1 MKERGVVMRGVASH
15 AGEMPRSAEYRWQ
28 MSPAVYP
35 SVLVVSMVLGRWLQY
50 VTGGDAWVRG
60 QPAAVVV
67 QALAFVLAVGAW
79 ILAGSKLRSN
89 RSSTLLVTLF
99 GLAWVIHI
107 VLAVL
112 RGDAYMHLVW
122 LMIPILAM
130 LWWKPLTALQWQT
143 VVWVAGVALAAALAI
158 TIGLELVG
166 VLERPYLAP
175 GLIDFEVRNYW
186 LPLSEPLGIEGRWQ
200 GPFGHSG
207 DTGAVAAL
215 VLVMG
220 VAVWRKTSPV
230 VVVVAVTVLLMTSVR
245 SAYIAAAAGLAVLF
259 VFGKSRW
266 VAKFA
271 MSTRLVVSG
280 AVVALVTLVLVSQSI
295 NLTGRSSTIWPG
307 FWELWLT
314 SPVLGVGPGGIAEN
328 GGVTA
333 LSVHA
338 HNLLLDEL
346 TRNGLLGFVLQVT
359 AVGFAVVLAF
369 RAMLL
374 RAPGPLAILVAYG
387 AIGVT
392 QVMNDWIHPSLP
404 VMLVIASGLWADS
417 ILAQRRLDRETAA
430 SLR

>member
-1 MKERGVVMRGVASH
+1 MKERGVAMTGVASYV
-15 AGEMPRSAEYRWQ
+15 GEITRSTKGRWQ

-50 VTGGDAWVRG
+50 VTGGDAWFRG

-79 ILAGSKLRSN
+79 VLTDSAHRSS

-99 GLAWVIHI
+99 GLAWVVHI
-107 VLAVL
+107 VLAVS
-112 RGDAYMHLVW
+112 RNDAFMHLVW
-122 LMIPILAM
+122 LMVPILVM
-130 LWWKPLTALQWQT
+130 LWWKPLTARQWQT
-143 VVWVAGVALAAALAI
+143 VVWVTGLALAAALAI
-158 TIGLELVG
+158 TIGLELG
-166 VLERPYLAP
+166 GFLQRPYLAP

-215 VLVMG
+215 VLVIG
-220 VAVWRKTSPV
+220 LAVWRKTSPA
-230 VVVVAVTVLLMTSVR
+230 VVVVAVAVLLMTSVR
-245 SAYIAAAAGLAVLF
+245 SAYIAAAGGLAVLF
-259 VFGKSRW
+259 VFGKFRW
-266 VAKFA
+266 VARFPIK
-271 MSTRLVVSG
+271 TRLVVSG
-280 AVVALVTLVLVSQSI
+280 LGVALVAFVLISQSI
-295 NLTGRSSTIWPG
+295 NLTGRSSNIWPG
-307 FWELWLT
+307 FWDLWLT
-314 SPVLGVGPGGIAEN
+314 SPFLGVGPGGISDN

-346 TRNGLLGFVLQVT
+346 TRNGILGFTLQFA

-369 RAMLL
+369 RAMLI
-374 RAPGPLAILVAYG
+374 RTPGPLAILVAYG

-392 QVMNDWIHPSLP
+392 QVMNDWLHPSLS
-404 VMLVIASGLWADS
+404 VMLVITSGLWAEAV
-417 ILAQRRLDRETAA
+417 LAQNRLDRKTAA
-430 SLR
+430 SIP